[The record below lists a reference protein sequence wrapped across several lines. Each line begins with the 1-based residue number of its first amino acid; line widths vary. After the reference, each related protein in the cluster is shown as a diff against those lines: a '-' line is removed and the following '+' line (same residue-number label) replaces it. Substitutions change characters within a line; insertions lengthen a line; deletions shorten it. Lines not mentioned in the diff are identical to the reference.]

1 MSDELLTEVRGGVL
15 IVTLNRPAQ
24 KNALNGA
31 VLYGISEA
39 MHRLETDDSLVVAVV
54 TGAGG
59 TFCSGMD
66 LKEFVSG
73 GSTAP
78 KSEHPYLS
86 QKPPAKPVIAAVEG
100 YALAGGCETAL
111 ACDIIVAGRD
121 SKFGIPEVKRG
132 LVAAGG
138 GLYRMPKVMSYQ
150 NAALLALTGDI
161 ISAEQAKEMGMVTV
175 LTETG
180 NALDA
185 ALEIAEKIAANGPL
199 AVRATKEVLAASARY
214 TDAEFMAW
222 QQTVVGPVFA
232 SEDAR
237 EGATAFAEKRTPQWK
252 SR

>member
-1 MSDELLTEVRGGVL
+1 VEVRVSDELLTEVRGGVL
-15 IVTLNRPAQ
+15 VVTLNRPAQ

-31 VLYGISEA
+31 VMYGISEA

-78 KSEHPYLS
+78 KSE
-86 QKPPAKPVIAAVEG
+86 PVIAAVEG

-185 ALEIAEKIAANGPL
+185 AMEIAEKIAANGPL

-237 EGATAFAEKRTPQWK
+237 EGATAFAEKRAPQWK